1 MKRRLCI
8 GLISPSPYLI
18 SLLDSIGVWYEEADF
33 NHNLFESYAL
43 LIFDSSKI
51 NADQM
56 KKTDVFLNKG
66 GSVLEITKKPVFY
79 SSKISRSFSKTI
91 FNQSSNTEFDRI
103 SHLDVYSSWASSIDS
118 ELFSGLVDFQKY
130 RSDTINMGFF
140 GLELNS
146 LPDTTNFTRKRFL
159 SSVNEFPDEIVNK
172 VSKDSLSDLL
182 ELCIQKLLHS
192 QDLPFLKKW
201 HSPQIHPVFGFR
213 IDSDFGTKESLDEI
227 HHLLKSFEIKATWFL
242 HIEAH
247 ENYLE
252 YFKAYKDQELALH
265 GYKHG
270 YSSSIYN
277 IIENIELGID
287 KLRKSDIQAKGF
299 CAPYGIWNFSLEQAL
314 KKFDF
319 NYTSEFTSG
328 YDSLPFYVN
337 HSKHLQIPIHPIC
350 TGSLKRKN
358 FTISDMENYFLDIYQ
373 QKTSLFKPVF
383 FYHHPMQTGL
393 SLFKKIFEQA
403 QSDELTNL
411 TFNEFAE
418 FWHDRNNF
426 EFTAFFEDGNISL
439 KTNMTDKYLYISNS
453 PEGFELITSK
463 KELVIKSVNTSF
475 KYGTRSIPSLQSL
488 KKLHS
493 NSFQIIKT
501 NILDWKNRYRL

>member
-1 MKRRLCI
+1 M
-8 GLISPSPYLI
+8 
-18 SLLDSIGVWYEEADF
+18 
-33 NHNLFESYAL
+33 
-43 LIFDSSKI
+43 
-51 NADQM
+51 
-56 KKTDVFLNKG
+56 
-66 GSVLEITKKPVFY
+66 
-79 SSKISRSFSKTI
+79 
-91 FNQSSNTEFDRI
+91 
-103 SHLDVYSSWASSIDS
+103 
-118 ELFSGLVDFQKY
+118 
-130 RSDTINMGFF
+130 
-140 GLELNS
+140 
-146 LPDTTNFTRKRFL
+146 
-159 SSVNEFPDEIVNK
+159 
-172 VSKDSLSDLL
+172 
-182 ELCIQKLLHS
+182 
-192 QDLPFLKKW
+192 
-201 HSPQIHPVFGFR
+201 
-213 IDSDFGTKESLDEI
+213 
-227 HHLLKSFEIKATWFL
+227 KSFEIKATWFL

-475 KYGTRSIPSLQSL
+475 KYGTRSIPFLQSL